1 MTASEQAAN
10 LQELLTFIAE
20 RIGARAVGMA
30 VVMRDGTTGF
40 LTLAAQPT
48 DPAWFGALSDE
59 LYKCALQAEAACKS
73 AEKIVRS

>member
-1 MTASEQAAN
+1 
-10 LQELLTFIAE
+10 
-20 RIGARAVGMA
+20 VGMA